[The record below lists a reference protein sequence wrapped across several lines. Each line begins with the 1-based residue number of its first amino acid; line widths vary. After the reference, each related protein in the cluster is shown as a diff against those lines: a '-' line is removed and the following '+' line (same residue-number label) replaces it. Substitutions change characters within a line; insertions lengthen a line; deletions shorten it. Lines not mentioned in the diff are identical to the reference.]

1 MKYQNFAIIFVL
13 LILPISI
20 VLSYYIQTQTDTLVL
35 QTTYQTKLNDS
46 TYDAIA
52 AYQMNS
58 LNTQKVSGESV
69 KSYVLASVNTFFTTL
84 ATNLGMSS
92 ASKQMILPYVPAI
105 LFTTYDGYYIYSPT
119 YMAKIA
125 TNPDTGVALMTDS
138 KENVYLKKGKT
149 VNKDNDIQSDGVTIN
164 EDNNKFTTNSKDAD
178 VQYENS
184 YMLKPFI
191 YYSAQYADGDKFNFT
206 ASYSLDNYLTLY
218 GEKTDK
224 RDTEPSDSNV
234 WKVDTSSTAKAVAE
248 EFTKSGY
255 LIDPSKITISG
266 QLVLR
271 LNKAT
276 TNVDRQIAN
285 TARPDGISDKGYK
298 AVVDANKSNNQQK
311 DNERYKIIDVRQN
324 VPGGTNTTED
334 YYYINYYAYENG
346 KNYDNSGY
354 YCSRFESNDS
364 KVYAS
369 RFQDGDAIIEDTL
382 ELEKLKNNGKI
393 SESDINNYII
403 YNNQNFTGLKVTYN
417 GVEIED
423 YEAKEYYIKAYYF
436 SKWVQNNLS
445 DVEANSAINIDKNDA
460 DKKNSF
466 AYTDFENDSS
476 KIFNIENQEEND
488 PEIEDSLFVKH
499 KQDVIKNSIQYNLN
513 LAISTYNENHNMDID
528 AGTGYRLPVLKTE
541 DWNNILN
548 NVCMVSF
555 MQGLPCGTTTFNNYA
570 VVKSNNNN
578 TSANLEN
585 VYFTEEIGKEQ
596 KSNEKYHKIDCS
608 NWKNNTSYD
617 GSTVYEADQ
626 SAEFKYDAH
635 KINTKITNID
645 DETIEC
651 FYDDATNK
659 YYKTYN
665 IVDPD
670 HNKLS
675 RNVDD
680 LTIGEEITN
689 QDDIKTFY
697 STLPTGNEVKYLY
710 DHQNEGCYD
719 CIISGN
725 YIPAVKLYKGK
736 LYRTYQEDD
745 GSLLIDIREKENDAS
760 NYINLDGTPVATPK
774 SGNYL
779 IEYPELEK
787 RRKSVYTYLAK
798 IKNSLYKT
806 NDYINR

>member
-119 YMAKIA
+119 YMAKVA
-125 TNPDTGVALMTDS
+125 TNPDTGVALLTS
-138 KENVYLKKGKT
+138 GKKENVYLKKGQN
-149 VNKDNDIQSDGVTIN
+149 VEASDDIETDGVTVKWS
-164 EDNNKFTTNSKDAD
+164 DTKFTINPDDTN
-178 VQYENS
+178 VQYETS

-191 YYSAQYADGDKFNFT
+191 YYSSQYKDNDFNFT
-206 ASYSLDNYLTLY
+206 VSYSLDNYITLY
-218 GEKTDK
+218 GKK
-224 RDTEPSDSNV
+224 SNNRDAEPGNANV
-234 WKVDTSSTAKAVAE
+234 WKVDTSSTAKAVTE

-271 LNKAT
+271 LNKIRKE
-276 TNVDRQIAN
+276 NGIEKN
-285 TARPDGISDKGYK
+285 TATPADIGNSGYK
-298 AVVDANKSNNQQK
+298 AVLDTNRSDNLQK
-311 DNERYKIIDVRQN
+311 NNERYKIINVSQN
-324 VPGGTNTTED
+324 MGRPNTTED
-334 YYYINYYAYENG
+334 YYYINYYDYENG
-346 KNYDNSGY
+346 KNYDDSGY
-354 YCSRFESNDS
+354 YCSRFELNDS

-369 RFQDGDAIIEDTL
+369 RFQDGDTIIEDTL
-382 ELEKLKNNGKI
+382 ELEKLKNNREI

-403 YNNQNFTGLKVTYN
+403 YNNENFTGLKVTYN

-445 DVEANSAINIDKNDA
+445 DVEANSVINIDKNDA

-596 KSNEKYHKIDCS
+596 KSDEKYHKIDCS

-725 YIPAVKLYKGK
+725 YIPAAKLYKGK

-745 GSLLIDIREKENDAS
+745 GSLLIDIREKENDAP
-760 NYINLDGTPVATPK
+760 NYINLDGTPVATAK
-774 SGNYL
+774 SGKYL
-779 IEYPELEK
+779 IAYPELEK